1 MRIRRY
7 YLFFTLCLFVLAT
20 PVHAEPV
27 GRFTA
32 VEGRVVRI
40 ASDGATLAVKLDDP
54 VRVGDTVG
62 TQSNGKAEIT
72 FADGTI
78 IRLAADTRTK
88 ISQYRVREK
97 QSQGTLSL
105 LGGKVQ
111 SLVKKGLG
119 LFGRTRRNRFEVHT
133 PTAVAGVRG
142 TDFFTY
148 YQEDVSG
155 VIFKEGR
162 GYCYS
167 LQQPDHILEISAG
180 QAMQL
185 KDPFGPPEIRRV
197 SKQELEQH
205 LKETTPGKAPG
216 KRGKAPTAGQSRKKG
231 PGEKPARG
239 SRPDRS
245 HPGQKGGPEKEVPGS
260 KPGSEPGS
268 EPGRAFESEPP
279 GKMGEAEKDP
289 MGEPIPD
296 RSGFQREGQFDR
308 QTGEQLAGKP
318 EGAVISGK
326 MEGSEPLAGVM
337 EADPPVN
344 ELELADDPRQNQAMG
359 EGAGPEQEQG
369 RLTDNKPPPVSESI
383 PDIVAENLPARFHN
397 PHLDAMARYLLAESP
412 ELFQLA
418 HTGVMAGNPAEG
430 VQVAV
435 DEARSEKSREAGGF
449 ADANGQPM
457 GAIQADETYQKAM
470 QVHSEVSGG
479 LVYQER
485 KGRYAGPISDDWQMD
500 WDSWTEAGTW
510 HHALEKSCF
519 SEGRITGKGYLS
531 WAELSRSL
539 TGVGGGEV
547 TGSFDPNQQ
556 TYETA
561 EIWALVDTA
570 SFLRLA
576 QEEVGRQRLSELNI
590 PCVEIGKTDLAG
602 SSENLSVSMNDV
614 TFFAYSTGD
623 APEIW
628 ATESVGGT
636 YQAEPVPEDTVTLSG
651 EGIEAQFK
659 VTHWESNRWGAGIEG
674 AGRLERS
681 DRREPSDIEFKGT
694 GAGEYGEGRFSGT
707 ASGLA
712 E

>member
-1 MRIRRY
+1 
-7 YLFFTLCLFVLAT
+7 
-20 PVHAEPV
+20 
-27 GRFTA
+27 
-32 VEGRVVRI
+32 
-40 ASDGATLAVKLDDP
+40 
-54 VRVGDTVG
+54 
-62 TQSNGKAEIT
+62 
-72 FADGTI
+72 
-78 IRLAADTRTK
+78 
-88 ISQYRVREK
+88 
-97 QSQGTLSL
+97 
-105 LGGKVQ
+105 
-111 SLVKKGLG
+111 
-119 LFGRTRRNRFEVHT
+119 
-133 PTAVAGVRG
+133 
-142 TDFFTY
+142 
-148 YQEDVSG
+148 
-155 VIFKEGR
+155 
-162 GYCYS
+162 
-167 LQQPDHILEISAG
+167 
-180 QAMQL
+180 
-185 KDPFGPPEIRRV
+185 
-197 SKQELEQH
+197 
-205 LKETTPGKAPG
+205 
-216 KRGKAPTAGQSRKKG
+216 
-231 PGEKPARG
+231 
-239 SRPDRS
+239 
-245 HPGQKGGPEKEVPGS
+245 
-260 KPGSEPGS
+260 
-268 EPGRAFESEPP
+268 
-279 GKMGEAEKDP
+279 

-308 QTGEQLAGKP
+308 QAGEQLAGKP
-318 EGAVISGK
+318 ERAVISGK
-326 MEGSEPLAGVM
+326 MEGSELLAGVM

-344 ELELADDPRQNQAMG
+344 ESDLISDNNRPMVTLPFDPNSNDTNQSA
-359 EGAGPEQEQG
+359 PF
-369 RLTDNKPPPVSESI
+369 N
-383 PDIVAENLPARFHN
+383 N
-397 PHLDAMARYLLAESP
+397 PHLDRMARYLLAESP

-430 VQVAV
+430 AQVAV
-435 DEARSEKSREAGGF
+435 DEARSEKSREAGWF

-470 QVHSEVSGG
+470 RVHSEVSGG

-500 WDSWTEAGTW
+500 SDSWTEAGTW

-576 QEEVGRQRLSELNI
+576 QEEAGRQRLSELNI

-674 AGRLERS
+674 AGTLERS
-681 DRREPSDIEFKGT
+681 DRREPSDLEFKGT